1 MHRAKETAFTF
12 RKRYNTISSEIVLI
26 DEGNGDSDNDGHGS
40 TIDNGKQIHKTKA
53 INALWKPSL
62 MLAVSAYDK
71 CTSPICNLNLIVTAA
86 AAAVWCYFGLLL
98 LLLLL

>member
-26 DEGNGDSDNDGHGS
+26 DEGNGDSDSDWNSDGHGS

-53 INALWKPSL
+53 INAL
-62 MLAVSAYDK
+62 
-71 CTSPICNLNLIVTAA
+71 
-86 AAAVWCYFGLLL
+86 
-98 LLLLL
+98 

>member
-1 MHRAKETAFTF
+1 M
-12 RKRYNTISSEIVLI
+12 LI
-26 DEGNGDSDNDGHGS
+26 DEGNGDSDSDWNSDGHGS

-86 AAAVWCYFGLLL
+86 AAAWCYFGLLSL